1 MKLKE
6 YLANAQLFPLMGVSQ
21 LNDIGEKLDDMLK
34 LQHGLKTCG
43 SMITEFLESDGTVTL
58 EHQELIAKYCLL
70 YTSPSPRD

>member
-21 LNDIGEKLDDMLK
+21 LNEIGEQLDDMLK

-43 SMITEFLESDGTVTL
+43 SIITEFVESDGTVSL
-58 EHQELIAKYCLL
+58 EHQKLNGKL
-70 YTSPSPRD
+70 